1 MKKYSVIAVAS
12 LLTTNL
18 LAFPSSSLAEIEN
31 NTRNNIEALQSIHS
45 NRQSELQKQF
55 NAIKEKQMEL
65 EKRKD
70 ILKQQEELFDK
81 VDELKQKKEE
91 LLKQDSEDKEK
102 LEEVQQKLDELK
114 KQQEEL
120 EKKNPLEVQEK
131 NNQEETNLNEL
142 EEQKRKKELEEK
154 SRLEENEKNNQE
166 ETNPELKEKQKRE
179 ELKKQQE
186 ELRITQ
192 QQLEQQQIELKQKE
206 EQEKQELELKQKEE
220 QEKQELELKQKEE
233 QEKQELEL
241 KQKEE
246 QEKQELELKQKEEQE
261 KQELELKQKEEQE
274 KREVELKR
282 AVSNLQA
289 APQSFP
295 DVPGWAEESVNY
307 LVNKKVITGMPDGT
321 FSPHSVL
328 SRAEAATIIAKVLGL
343 EVKEGDKPTFIDSK
357 DNWASSYIA
366 AVEKAGVIKGEG
378 NGKFNPY
385 GQMTRAAMA
394 TMLVEAYQL
403 DSKVNGE
410 LPTLFNDVK
419 DHWGEKFI
427 NILVE
432 LGISSGIDGKQ
443 WQPDKSITRAEA
455 ARLVAVTDQSKDS
468 EVKVKKV
475 NITKSFF
482 TYNGPS
488 LSSGISNEYAS
499 QEVKVYEERDGGWIK
514 IHTDLGFKWVCLTE
528 KKVNI
533 TKSFFTYNEPSL
545 SSGISNEYASQ
556 EVKVYEERDG
566 GWIKIHTDLGFKWVC
581 LAEKKVNITKNF
593 VTYNESSLSSG
604 ISGEYTPQEVTV
616 VEEREGDWIKIHT
629 SLGYKWVC
637 LTEKKVQIDRDFT
650 TYDAPSRSAK
660 ILSYYGPQTVTVVE
674 ERGTWLRISTYAG
687 YQWLDTKKET
697 KYLSKVF
704 FAYDSPSFVSR
715 VSGKYSPQTVEVY
728 GEGEGGWIQIQTN
741 NGLKWVNEGN
751 VNRSQVI
758 LNVPSIYQFPEL
770 HNGCEVVSLQMLVE
784 HQIGRSLNKVAFAF
798 EMPFDQTKLKNYKTS
813 SQIWGDPDV
822 GFVGDVTGNTPGYSI
837 NPEPLKRL
845 LDKYARG
852 TNLTGNDFSV
862 LENYVRN
869 GKPVVTWVTVALN
882 NPRPITTWK
891 TPGGKTIYGRMNTHA
906 VVLTGVDDNYVY
918 YNDPFYGT
926 KNVKVSK
933 SHFASIYNQMGKK
946 ALSVD

>member
-1 MKKYSVIAVAS
+1 MEESYILYMVGNGILVKLEKVCMMKKYSVIAVAS

-31 NTRNNIEALQSIHS
+31 KTRTNIEALQSIHS
-45 NRQSELQKQF
+45 DRQSELQKQF
-55 NAIKEKQMEL
+55 DAIKEQQMEL

-81 VDELKQKKEE
+81 VDGLKQKKEE
-91 LLKQDSEDKEK
+91 LLKQDSKDKER

-120 EKKNPLEVQEK
+120 EKKNPLEVQGK

-142 EEQKRKKELEEK
+142 EEQKKKEELEEK
-154 SRLEENEKNNQE
+154 SRLEGNEKNNQE

-179 ELKKQQE
+179 ELKKQQD
-186 ELRITQ
+186 ELRINQ
-192 QQLEQQQIELKQKE
+192 QQLEQQQIELKQK
-206 EQEKQELELKQKEE
+206 
-220 QEKQELELKQKEE
+220 
-233 QEKQELEL
+233 KQELEL

-274 KREVELKR
+274 KREAELKR
-282 AVSNLQA
+282 AVNNLQA

-295 DVPGWAEESVNY
+295 DVPGWAEESVTY

-321 FSPHSVL
+321 FSPHNVL
-328 SRAEAATIIAKVLGL
+328 NRAEAATIMAKVLGL

-357 DNWASSYIA
+357 DSWAASYIA

-394 TMLVEAYQL
+394 TMLVQAYQL
-403 DSKVNGE
+403 DSKVNGD
-410 LPTLFNDVK
+410 LPTVFNDVK
-419 DHWGEKFI
+419 DHWGEKSI
-427 NILVE
+427 NILAE
-432 LGISSGIDGKQ
+432 LGISNGIDGTQ
-443 WQPDKSITRAEA
+443 WQPNKSITRAEA
-455 ARLVAVTDQSKDS
+455 ARLVAVTDQSKDN
-468 EVKVKKV
+468 EVKMKKI
-475 NITKSFF
+475 NITKNFF
-482 TYNGPS
+482 TYNEPS

-499 QEVKVYEERDGGWIK
+499 QEVRVHEERDGGWIK

-533 TKSFFTYNEPSL
+533 TK
-545 SSGISNEYASQ
+545 
-556 EVKVYEERDG
+556 
-566 GWIKIHTDLGFKWVC
+566 
-581 LAEKKVNITKNF
+581 NF
-593 VTYNESSLSSG
+593 VTYNDSSLSSG
-604 ISGEYTPQEVTV
+604 ISGEYIPQEVTV
-616 VEEREGDWIKIHT
+616 VEEREGGWIKIHT
-629 SLGYKWVC
+629 SVGYKWVC

-650 TYDAPSRSAK
+650 TYDAPSRSATV
-660 ILSYYGPQTVTVVE
+660 LAYYGPQTVTVVE

-728 GEGEGGWIQIQTN
+728 GEREGGWIQIQTN

-751 VNRSQVI
+751 INRSQVI

-822 GFVGDVTGNTPGYSI
+822 GFVGDVTGKTPGYSI

-862 LENYVRN
+862 LEDYLRN

-891 TPGGKTIYGRMNTHA
+891 TPGGKTINGRMNTHA
-906 VVLTGVDDNYVY
+906 VVLTGADDNYVY

-933 SHFASIYNQMGKK
+933 SWFASIYNQMGKK

>member
-1 MKKYSVIAVAS
+1 MMKKYSVIAVAS

-31 NTRNNIEALQSIHS
+31 KKRTNIEALQSINS

-55 NAIKEKQMEL
+55 DAIKEQQMEL

-91 LLKQDSEDKEK
+91 LLKQDSEDKER

-120 EKKNPLEVQEK
+120 EKKNPLEIQEKKIDEK
-131 NNQEETNLNEL
+131 NNQEETSLNEL
-142 EEQKRKKELEEK
+142 EERKKKEELEEK
-154 SRLEENEKNNQE
+154 SRLEGNEKNNQE

-179 ELKKQQE
+179 ELKKQQD
-186 ELRITQ
+186 ELRINQ

-206 EQEKQELELKQKEE
+206 EQEKQELELKQKE
-220 QEKQELELKQKEE
+220 KQELELKQKEE

-241 KQKEE
+241 KQKEG

-261 KQELELKQKEEQE
+261 KQEQEKQEQEKQELELKQKEEKE
-274 KREVELKR
+274 KREAELKR
-282 AVSNLQA
+282 VVSNLQA

-295 DVPGWAEESVNY
+295 DVPGWAEESVTY

-328 SRAEAATIIAKVLGL
+328 SRAEAATIMAKVLGL
-343 EVKEGDKPTFIDSK
+343 EVKEGEKPTFIDSK

-394 TMLVEAYQL
+394 TMLVQAYQL

-432 LGISSGIDGKQ
+432 LGISSGIDGTQ

-475 NITKSFF
+475 NITKNFF

-499 QEVKVYEERDGGWIK
+499 QEVRVYEERDGGWIK
-514 IHTDLGFKWVCLTE
+514 IYTDLGFKWVCLT
-528 KKVNI
+528 
-533 TKSFFTYNEPSL
+533 
-545 SSGISNEYASQ
+545 
-556 EVKVYEERDG
+556 
-566 GWIKIHTDLGFKWVC
+566 
-581 LAEKKVNITKNF
+581 EKKVNITKNF

-629 SLGYKWVC
+629 SVGYKWVC

-650 TYDAPSRSAK
+650 TYDAPSRSAT
-660 ILSYYGPQTVTVVE
+660 ILAYYGPQTVTVVE

-715 VSGKYSPQTVEVY
+715 VSGKYSPQIVEVY
-728 GEGEGGWIQIQTN
+728 GERAGGWIQIQTN

-751 VNRSQVI
+751 INRSQVI

-862 LENYVRN
+862 LEDYVRN

-891 TPGGKTIYGRMNTHA
+891 TPGGKIINGRMNTHA

-933 SHFASIYNQMGKK
+933 SWFASIYNQMGKK

>member
-12 LLTTNL
+12 LLATNL
-18 LAFPSSSLAEIEN
+18 LTFPSSSLAEIEN
-31 NTRNNIEALQSIHS
+31 KTRNSIEALPVIHS
-45 NRQSELQKQF
+45 NKQSELQKQLEV
-55 NAIKEKQMEL
+55 IQEQQIEL

-70 ILKQQEELFDK
+70 ILKLQEELFVK

-91 LLKQDSEDKEK
+91 LLKKDSEDKEK
-102 LEEVQQKLDELK
+102 LEEIQQKLDELK

-120 EKKNPLEVQEK
+120 EKKNPLELKEKKIDEK
-131 NNQEETNLNEL
+131 NNQEETNSNEL
-142 EEQKRKKELEEK
+142 EEQKKKEELEEK
-154 SRLEENEKNNQE
+154 SRLEVNEKNNQE

-186 ELRITQ
+186 ELRIKQ
-192 QQLEQQQIELKQKE
+192 QQLEKQQIELKQKE
-206 EQEKQELELKQKEE
+206 EQVKQEIELKQKEEQVKQELELKQKEE
-220 QEKQELELKQKEE
+220 QAKQELELKQKEE
-233 QEKQELEL
+233 QAKQEIEL

-246 QEKQELELKQKEEQE
+246 QAKQEIELKQKEE
-261 KQELELKQKEEQE
+261 KE

-289 APQSFP
+289 ASQSFP
-295 DVPGWAEESVNY
+295 DVPGWAEESVTY

-328 SRAEAATIIAKVLGL
+328 SRAEAATIMAKVLGL

-378 NGKFNPY
+378 SGKFNPY

-394 TMLVEAYQL
+394 TMLVQAYQL

-432 LGISSGIDGKQ
+432 LGISSGIDGTQ

-455 ARLVAVTDQSKDS
+455 ARLVAVTDKSKDS

-475 NITKSFF
+475 NITK
-482 TYNGPS
+482 N
-488 LSSGISNEYAS
+488 
-499 QEVKVYEERDGGWIK
+499 
-514 IHTDLGFKWVCLTE
+514 
-528 KKVNI
+528 
-533 TKSFFTYNEPSL
+533 FFTYNEPSL

-566 GWIKIHTDLGFKWVC
+566 GWIKIYTDLGFKWVC
-581 LAEKKVNITKNF
+581 LTEKKVNITKNF
-593 VTYNESSLSSG
+593 FTYNESSLASG
-604 ISGEYTPQEVTV
+604 ISGEYTPQEVQV
-616 VEEREGDWIKIHT
+616 VEEREGDWIKIRT

-637 LTEKKVQIDRDFT
+637 LTEKRVQIDRDFT
-650 TYDAPSRSAK
+650 TYDAPSRSATV
-660 ILSYYGPQTVTVVE
+660 LAYYGPQTVTVVE

-728 GEGEGGWIQIQTN
+728 GEREGGWIQIQTN

-751 VNRSQVI
+751 INRSQVI

-862 LENYVRN
+862 LEDYVRN

-891 TPGGKTIYGRMNTHA
+891 TPGGKTIYARMNTHA

-933 SHFASIYNQMGKK
+933 SWFASIYNQMGKK

>member
-1 MKKYSVIAVAS
+1 MHMVGNMMEVKLEKVCMMKKYSVIAVAS
-12 LLTTNL
+12 LLATNL
-18 LAFPSSSLAEIEN
+18 LTFPSSSLAEIEN
-31 NTRNNIEALQSIHS
+31 KTRNNIEALQSIHS
-45 NRQSELQKQF
+45 DRQSELQKQLEV
-55 NAIKEKQMEL
+55 IQEQQMEL

-70 ILKQQEELFDK
+70 ILKQQAELFIK
-81 VDELKQKKEE
+81 VDELKRKKEE
-91 LLKQDSEDKEK
+91 LLKQGSEDKGQ

-114 KQQEEL
+114 KQQEKL
-120 EKKNPLEVQEK
+120 EKKNPLELKEKKIDEK
-131 NNQEETNLNEL
+131 NNQEETNSNEL
-142 EEQKRKKELEEK
+142 EEQKKKEELEEK
-154 SRLEENEKNNQE
+154 DRLEVDEKNKQE
-166 ETNPELKEKQKRE
+166 GTNHELKEKQKRE

-186 ELRITQ
+186 ELRIKQ
-192 QQLEQQQIELKQKE
+192 QQLEKQQIELKQKE

-220 QEKQELELKQKEE
+220 QTKQEIELKQKEEQTKQELELKQKEE
-233 QEKQELEL
+233 QTKQEIEL

-246 QEKQELELKQKEEQE
+246 QTKQEIELKQKEEQE

-295 DVPGWAEESVNY
+295 DVPGWAEESVTY

-328 SRAEAATIIAKVLGL
+328 SRAEAATIMAKVLGL

-394 TMLVEAYQL
+394 TMLVQAYQL

-432 LGISSGIDGKQ
+432 LGISSGIDGTQ
-443 WQPDKSITRAEA
+443 WQPDKSISRAEA

-475 NITKSFF
+475 NITKNFF
-482 TYNGPS
+482 TYNSPS

-499 QEVKVYEERDGGWIK
+499 QEVRVYEERDGGWIK
-514 IHTDLGFKWVCLTE
+514 IYTDLGFKWVCLTE
-528 KKVNI
+528 KKV
-533 TKSFFTYNEPSL
+533 K
-545 SSGISNEYASQ
+545 
-556 EVKVYEERDG
+556 
-566 GWIKIHTDLGFKWVC
+566 
-581 LAEKKVNITKNF
+581 ITKNF

-616 VEEREGDWIKIHT
+616 VEEREGDWIKIRT
-629 SLGYKWVC
+629 SVGYKWVC

-650 TYDAPSRSAK
+650 TYDAPSRSANV
-660 ILSYYGPQTVTVVE
+660 LAYYGPQTVTVVE

-728 GEGEGGWIQIQTN
+728 GERAGGWIQIQTN

-862 LENYVRN
+862 LEDYVRN

-933 SHFASIYNQMGKK
+933 SWFASIYNQMGKK

>member
-1 MKKYSVIAVAS
+1 MMKKYSVIAVAS

-31 NTRNNIEALQSIHS
+31 NIEALQSIHS
-45 NRQSELQKQF
+45 DRQSELQKQF
-55 NAIKEKQMEL
+55 DAIKERQMEL
-65 EKRKD
+65 EKRKG

-91 LLKQDSEDKEK
+91 LLKQDSKDKEK

-154 SRLEENEKNNQE
+154 SRLEEKEKNNQE

-220 QEKQELELKQKEE
+220 QEK
-233 QEKQELEL
+233 
-241 KQKEE
+241 
-246 QEKQELELKQKEEQE
+246 
-261 KQELELKQKEEQE
+261 
-274 KREVELKR
+274 REVELKR
-282 AVSNLQA
+282 AVSNLQT

-321 FSPHSVL
+321 FSPNNVL
-328 SRAEAATIIAKVLGL
+328 SRAEAATIMAKVLRL

-394 TMLVEAYQL
+394 TMLVRAYQL

-419 DHWGEKFI
+419 DHWGEKSI

-432 LGISSGIDGKQ
+432 LGISNGIDGTQ

-482 TYNGPS
+482 TYNEPS
-488 LSSGISNEYAS
+488 LSSGISNAYAS

-533 TKSFFTYNEPSL
+533 
-545 SSGISNEYASQ
+545 A
-556 EVKVYEERDG
+556 
-566 GWIKIHTDLGFKWVC
+566 
-581 LAEKKVNITKNF
+581 KNF

-660 ILSYYGPQTVTVVE
+660 ILAYYGPQTVTVVE

-687 YQWLDTKKET
+687 YQWLDTKRET

-728 GEGEGGWIQIQTN
+728 GEREGGWIQIQTN

-862 LENYVRN
+862 LEDYVRN

-891 TPGGKTIYGRMNTHA
+891 TPGGKTINGRMNTHA
-906 VVLTGVDDNYVY
+906 VVLTGADDNYVY

-933 SHFASIYNQMGKK
+933 SWFASIYNQMGKK

>member
-1 MKKYSVIAVAS
+1 MMKKYSVIAVAS
-12 LLTTNL
+12 LLATNL
-18 LAFPSSSLAEIEN
+18 LTCPSSSLAEIEN
-31 NTRNNIEALQSIHS
+31 KTRNSIEALPVIHS
-45 NRQSELQKQF
+45 NKQSELQKQLEV
-55 NAIKEKQMEL
+55 IQEQQMEL

-70 ILKQQEELFDK
+70 ILKLQEELFVK

-91 LLKQDSEDKEK
+91 LLKKDSEDKEK

-120 EKKNPLEVQEK
+120 EKKNPLELKEKKIDEK
-131 NNQEETNLNEL
+131 NNQEETNSNEL
-142 EEQKRKKELEEK
+142 EEQKKKEELEEK
-154 SRLEENEKNNQE
+154 SRLEVNEKNNQE

-186 ELRITQ
+186 ELRIKQ
-192 QQLEQQQIELKQKE
+192 QQLEKQQIELKQKE
-206 EQEKQELELKQKEE
+206 EQAKQELELKQKEE
-220 QEKQELELKQKEE
+220 QVKQEIELKQKEEQAKQEVELKQKEEQGKQELELKQKEE
-233 QEKQELEL
+233 QGKQELEL

-246 QEKQELELKQKEEQE
+246 QAKQEV
-261 KQELELKQKEEQE
+261 ELKQKEEQE

-289 APQSFP
+289 ASQSFP
-295 DVPGWAEESVNY
+295 DVPGWAEESVTY

-328 SRAEAATIIAKVLGL
+328 SRAEAATIMAKVLGL

-357 DNWASSYIA
+357 DHWASSYIA

-394 TMLVEAYQL
+394 TMLVQAYQL

-419 DHWGEKFI
+419 GHWGEKFI

-432 LGISSGIDGKQ
+432 LGISSGIDGTQ

-455 ARLVAVTDQSKDS
+455 ARLVAVTDKSKDS

-475 NITKSFF
+475 NITK
-482 TYNGPS
+482 N
-488 LSSGISNEYAS
+488 
-499 QEVKVYEERDGGWIK
+499 
-514 IHTDLGFKWVCLTE
+514 
-528 KKVNI
+528 
-533 TKSFFTYNEPSL
+533 FFTYNEPSL

-566 GWIKIHTDLGFKWVC
+566 GWIKIYTDLGFKWVC
-581 LAEKKVNITKNF
+581 LTEKKVNITKNF
-593 VTYNESSLSSG
+593 FTYNESSLASG
-604 ISGEYTPQEVTV
+604 ISGEYTPQEVQV
-616 VEEREGDWIKIHT
+616 VEEREGDWIKIRT

-650 TYDAPSRSAK
+650 TYDAPSRSATV
-660 ILSYYGPQTVTVVE
+660 LAYYGPQTVTVVE
-674 ERGTWLRISTYAG
+674 ERGTWLRINTYAG
-687 YQWLDTKKET
+687 YQWLDTKKEA

-728 GEGEGGWIQIQTN
+728 GEREGGWIQIQTN

-751 VNRSQVI
+751 INRSQVI

-862 LENYVRN
+862 LEDYVRN

-891 TPGGKTIYGRMNTHA
+891 TPGGKTIYARMNTHA

-933 SHFASIYNQMGKK
+933 SWFASIYNQMGKK

>member
-1 MKKYSVIAVAS
+1 MMKKYSVIAVAS

-31 NTRNNIEALQSIHS
+31 KTRTNIEALQSINS

-55 NAIKEKQMEL
+55 DAIKEQQMEL

-91 LLKQDSEDKEK
+91 LLKQDSEDKER

-120 EKKNPLEVQEK
+120 EKKNPLEIQEKKIDEK
-131 NNQEETNLNEL
+131 NNQEETSLNEL
-142 EEQKRKKELEEK
+142 EERKKKEELEEK
-154 SRLEENEKNNQE
+154 SRLEGNEKNNQE

-179 ELKKQQE
+179 ELKKQQD
-186 ELRITQ
+186 ELRINQ

-206 EQEKQELELKQKEE
+206 EQEKQELELKQKE
-220 QEKQELELKQKEE
+220 KQELELKQKEE

-241 KQKEE
+241 KQKEGQE
-246 QEKQELELKQKEEQE
+246 KQELELKQKEGQEKQELELKQKEEQE
-261 KQELELKQKEEQE
+261 KQEQEKQEQEKQELELKQKEEKE
-274 KREVELKR
+274 KREAELKR
-282 AVSNLQA
+282 VVSNLQA

-295 DVPGWAEESVNY
+295 DVPGWAEESVTY

-328 SRAEAATIIAKVLGL
+328 SRAEAATIMAKVLGL
-343 EVKEGDKPTFIDSK
+343 EVKEGEKPTFIDSK

-394 TMLVEAYQL
+394 TMLVQAYQL

-432 LGISSGIDGKQ
+432 LGISSGIDGTQ

-475 NITKSFF
+475 NITKNFF

-499 QEVKVYEERDGGWIK
+499 QEVRVYEERDGGWIK
-514 IHTDLGFKWVCLTE
+514 IYTDLGFKWVCLT
-528 KKVNI
+528 
-533 TKSFFTYNEPSL
+533 
-545 SSGISNEYASQ
+545 
-556 EVKVYEERDG
+556 
-566 GWIKIHTDLGFKWVC
+566 
-581 LAEKKVNITKNF
+581 EKKVNITKNF

-629 SLGYKWVC
+629 SVGYKWVC

-650 TYDAPSRSAK
+650 TYDAPSRSAT
-660 ILSYYGPQTVTVVE
+660 ILAYYGPQTVTVVE

-715 VSGKYSPQTVEVY
+715 VSGKYSPQIVEVY
-728 GEGEGGWIQIQTN
+728 GERAGGWIQIQTN

-751 VNRSQVI
+751 INRSQVI

-862 LENYVRN
+862 LEDYVRN

-891 TPGGKTIYGRMNTHA
+891 TPGGKIINGRMNTHA

-933 SHFASIYNQMGKK
+933 SWFASIYNQMGKK

>member
-1 MKKYSVIAVAS
+1 MEVKLEKVCMMKKYSVIAVAS
-12 LLTTNL
+12 LLATNL
-18 LAFPSSSLAEIEN
+18 LTFPSSSLAEIEN
-31 NTRNNIEALQSIHS
+31 KTRNNIEALQSIHS
-45 NRQSELQKQF
+45 DRQSELQKQLEV
-55 NAIKEKQMEL
+55 IQEQQMEL

-70 ILKQQEELFDK
+70 ILKQQAELFIK

-91 LLKQDSEDKEK
+91 LLKQGSEDKGQ

-114 KQQEEL
+114 KQQEKL
-120 EKKNPLEVQEK
+120 EKKNPLELKEKKIDEK
-131 NNQEETNLNEL
+131 NNQEETNSNEL
-142 EEQKRKKELEEK
+142 EEQKKKEELEEK
-154 SRLEENEKNNQE
+154 DRLEVDEKNKQE
-166 ETNPELKEKQKRE
+166 GTNHELKEKQKRE

-186 ELRITQ
+186 ELRIKQ
-192 QQLEQQQIELKQKE
+192 QQLEKQQIELKQKE
-206 EQEKQELELKQKEE
+206 EQEKQEIELKQKEE
-220 QEKQELELKQKEE
+220 QTKQEIELKQKEE
-233 QEKQELEL
+233 QTKQEIEL

-246 QEKQELELKQKEEQE
+246 QTKQELELKQKEEQE

-295 DVPGWAEESVNY
+295 DVPGWAEESVTY

-328 SRAEAATIIAKVLGL
+328 SRAESATIMAKVLGL

-394 TMLVEAYQL
+394 TMLVQAYQL

-432 LGISSGIDGKQ
+432 LGISSGIDGTQ
-443 WQPDKSITRAEA
+443 WQPDKSISRAEA

-475 NITKSFF
+475 NITKNFF
-482 TYNGPS
+482 TYNSPS

-499 QEVKVYEERDGGWIK
+499 QEVRVYEERDGGWIK
-514 IHTDLGFKWVCLTE
+514 INTDLGFKWVYLT
-528 KKVNI
+528 
-533 TKSFFTYNEPSL
+533 
-545 SSGISNEYASQ
+545 
-556 EVKVYEERDG
+556 
-566 GWIKIHTDLGFKWVC
+566 
-581 LAEKKVNITKNF
+581 EKKVNITKNF
-593 VTYNESSLSSG
+593 VTYYESSLSSG

-629 SLGYKWVC
+629 SVGYKWVC

-650 TYDAPSRSAK
+650 TYDAPSRSANV
-660 ILSYYGPQTVTVVE
+660 LAYYGPQTVTVVE

-728 GEGEGGWIQIQTN
+728 GERAGGWIQIQTN

-862 LENYVRN
+862 LEDYVRN

-933 SHFASIYNQMGKK
+933 SWFASIYNQMGKK